1 MKDFIE
7 GCLRTVRMMSVADVI
22 DIIVVSVLIFYIYR
36 FLRDRRAGKLVIG
49 IVLLVALKVVCEL
62 TGMYVMQFILQTVFQ
77 VGLII
82 IAIIFQPELRSAL
95 EKVGGQPIKGFRSI
109 ATQKR
114 DEIRRVI
121 DGVAEAV
128 SGLSETKTGALIVFE
143 RDTKLG
149 DLVLTGTVIDAEPSP
164 FLIRNIFHNKA
175 PLHDGALI
183 IRGERLYAA
192 GCLLP
197 LSMNTNII
205 KDLGTRHR
213 AAIGMSENSDA
224 VVVVVSE
231 ETGIV
236 SIAVEGVL
244 TRGYDAASLSAA
256 LEKYLISGETAQ
268 GFFKK
273 IKSKK
278 SKEKNGTDKEKTV
291 PAPAREGDTDE
302 KNS

>member
-1 MKDFIE
+1 M
-7 GCLRTVRMMSVADVI
+7 
-22 DIIVVSVLIFYIYR
+22 
-36 FLRDRRAGKLVIG
+36 
-49 IVLLVALKVVCEL
+49 
-62 TGMYVMQFILQTVFQ
+62 FQ

-278 SKEKNGTDKEKTV
+278 SKEKNGTDKEKTG